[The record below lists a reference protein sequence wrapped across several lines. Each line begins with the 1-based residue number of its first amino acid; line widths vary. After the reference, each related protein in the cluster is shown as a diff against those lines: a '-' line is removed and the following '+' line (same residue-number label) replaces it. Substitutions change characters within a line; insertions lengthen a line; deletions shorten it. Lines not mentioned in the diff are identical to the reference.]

1 MSKIKIFSLGGLNEN
16 SKNMYIVEVNEDIFV
31 FDAGLKYA
39 DDKLLGVDYIIPD
52 YNYIKKNIRK
62 VKGIFISHAHTEQIG
77 ALKNILVDVP
87 NIKVF
92 GSKFTIDFIRRMLI
106 EAGIKDANLVEI
118 SAHKKINFGSVSIFP
133 IGLTHSVPDNVG
145 YVMNTEDGAIV
156 YTGNF
161 VFDPTMRGA
170 FKTDIGKLAYVGKQ
184 GVLCLM
190 SESLYADKKG
200 YTSPNHRVA
209 GVIKEALIRRENRII
224 FNIFSNNVGRV
235 QELFE
240 EVSKTH
246 RKIIIMGKSL
256 QSTVKYLL
264 ENKYLFISKE
274 QIGDLTNLDDRDA
287 VILTATDNERPFS
300 NLERIV
306 NGYDK
311 YIRLKPSDTVFFLDS
326 ITDSVEKNAVRIMD
340 EISRKG
346 VEVITLPKNS
356 ISYHASSEDLMLM
369 LDLINPKYYMPIIG
383 EYRHQVANAD
393 IAYKLGIPKEN
404 ILLKQN
410 GDVVTFLD
418 GKLVANNEHIEV
430 SDIMIDGTSSE
441 DIGELV
447 LKDREMLSDNG
458 IVVVCATLDKKS
470 KQVLAGPSIL
480 TRGFVYVK
488 DSADLISEIER
499 ISLEKILENTS
510 NNYVEYN
517 KIKNSIREE
526 VGKYLYLETECK
538 PMIITVIQEV

>member
-16 SKNMYIVEVNEDIFV
+16 SKNMYIVEINEDIFV

-39 DDKLLGVDYIIPD
+39 DDKFLGVDYIIPD
-52 YNYIKKNIRK
+52 YSYIKNNIKR
-62 VKGIFISHAHTEQIG
+62 VKGIFISHAHSEQIG
-77 ALKNILVDVP
+77 ALKNIVEELP
-87 NIKVF
+87 NIKIF
-92 GSKFTIDFIRRMLI
+92 ATKFTVESIKRILDESNVKVNNLI
-106 EAGIKDANLVEI
+106 EI
-118 SAHKKINFGSVSIFP
+118 SPHKKINFGSISIFP
-133 IGLTHSVPDNVG
+133 ISLTHSLPDNVG
-145 YVMNTEDGAIV
+145 YVINTDNGAIV

-161 VFDPTMRGA
+161 VFDPTMRGS

-200 YTSPNHRVA
+200 YTSPNHRIA
-209 GVIKEALIRRENRII
+209 SLIKETLIRRENRII
-224 FNIFSNNVGRV
+224 FNIFSNNVCRI
-235 QELFE
+235 QELFD

-264 ENKYLFISKE
+264 DNNYLFIDKE
-274 QIGDLTNLDDRDA
+274 KIGDLSNLDDRDA
-287 VILTATDNERPFS
+287 VILTSSDNERPFS
-300 NLERIV
+300 NLERII

-311 YIRLKPSDTVFFLDS
+311 YVKIKATDTIFFLDS
-326 ITDSVEKNAVRIMD
+326 INDSVEKNAVRIMD
-340 EISRKG
+340 NISRKG
-346 VEVITLPKNS
+346 AEVVTLSKNN

-369 LDLINPKYYMPIIG
+369 LDLINPKYYFPIMG

-393 IAYKLGIPKEN
+393 VASKIGMPKEN
-404 ILLKQN
+404 ILLKLN
-410 GDVVTFLD
+410 GDVINFEN
-418 GKLVANNEHIEV
+418 GILVDKYEHIEV
-430 SDIMIDGTSSE
+430 DEIMIDGTRSE

-458 IVVVCATLDKKS
+458 IVVVCATLDKKT
-470 KQVLAGPSIL
+470 KEVLAGPSIL

-488 DSADLISEIER
+488 DSGDMIREIER
-499 ISLEKILENTS
+499 ISHEKILENIS
-510 NNYVEYN
+510 NNYVEFN
-517 KIKNSIREE
+517 KIKNAIRDE

>member
-16 SKNMYIVEVNEDIFV
+16 SKNMYVVEINEDIFV

-39 DDKLLGVDYIIPD
+39 DDKFLGVDYIIPD
-52 YNYIKKNIRK
+52 YSYIKSNKKR
-62 VKGIFISHAHTEQIG
+62 VKGIFISHAHSEQIG
-77 ALKNILVDVP
+77 ALKNILEDIP
-87 NIKVF
+87 NIKVY
-92 GSKFTIDFIRRMLI
+92 GSKFTIDFIKRMLD
-106 EAGIKDANLVEI
+106 ESNIKTKNLVEI
-118 SAHKKINFGSVSIFP
+118 SAHKKINFGSVSVFP

-145 YVMNTEDGAIV
+145 YVINTDNGAIV

-200 YTSPNHRVA
+200 YTSPNHRIA
-209 GVIKEALIRRENRII
+209 GLIKETLIRKENRII
-224 FNIFSNNVGRV
+224 FNIFSNNVCRM
-235 QELFE
+235 QELFD

-246 RKIIIMGKSL
+246 RKIIFMGKSL

-264 ENKYLFISKE
+264 DNKYLFINRE
-274 QIGDLTNLDDRDA
+274 QIGDLSNLDDRDA
-287 VILTATDNERPFS
+287 VILTSTDNERPFS
-300 NLERIV
+300 NLERII

-311 YIRLKPSDTVFFLDS
+311 YVKIKPTDTVFFLDS

-346 VEVITLPKNS
+346 AEVVTLSKNN

-369 LDLINPKYYMPIIG
+369 LDLINPKYYFPIMG

-393 IAYKLGIPKEN
+393 VAYKIGIPKEN
-404 ILLKQN
+404 ILLKLN
-410 GDVVTFLD
+410 GDVVTFEN
-418 GKLVANNEHIEV
+418 GVLVDNKEHIEV
-430 SDIMIDGTSSE
+430 GDIMIDGTSSE

-458 IVVVCATLDKKS
+458 IVIVCATLDKKT
-470 KQVLAGPSIL
+470 KQILAGPSIL

-488 DSADLISEIER
+488 DSADLIKEIER
-499 ISLEKILENTS
+499 ISLEKILENIS
-510 NNYVEYN
+510 NNYVEFN
-517 KIKNSIREE
+517 KIKNGIREE